1 VSFAPHNPGARG
13 GSSAPGGT
21 PHLRPADAAAAPGQG
36 LPPGQET
43 LQQPPGPG
51 TPGATEAAAA
61 PAKNA
66 RKAHL
71 RLARFDPWSVMK
83 FSFVMSLV
91 CFVILFVAVGI
102 LYALL
107 AGLGVFSSLETTV
120 QELGSEQGGGNLD
133 AGGWF
138 SPLRIM
144 GYTALLGALNV
155 LLITALSTVGAVI
168 YNSVADIVGGVEVT
182 LKESE

>member
-1 VSFAPHNPGARG
+1 M
-13 GSSAPGGT
+13 
-21 PHLRPADAAAAPGQG
+21 PADVAAAAGQAPPHG
-36 LPPGQET
+36 QAPPPGQENR
-43 LQQPPGPG
+43 QQPAGPG
-51 TPGATEAAAA
+51 TPGAADAAA
-61 PAKNA
+61 PAKSA

-91 CFVILFVAVGI
+91 CFVILFVAVGL

-107 AGLGVFSSLETTV
+107 AGLGVFSALETTV
-120 QELGSEQGGGNLD
+120 QELGSEQGGGGVD
-133 AGGWF
+133 AGSWF